1 MINQIT
7 NHHTYIR
14 SPIIRLILTSFL
26 ESIFK
31 RLFTNWCSALYLMKH
46 RNLVTKYLINVGTPR
61 YFYVTMLVIHLT
73 ESNTFPEMLY
83 GLIITV
89 QKFQWSDW
97 SNEVQLNCSF
107 SYVTREKQT
116 VRSIDISMLA
126 LNW

>member
-89 QKFQWSDW
+89 QKFQ
-97 SNEVQLNCSF
+97 
-107 SYVTREKQT
+107 
-116 VRSIDISMLA
+116 
-126 LNW
+126 